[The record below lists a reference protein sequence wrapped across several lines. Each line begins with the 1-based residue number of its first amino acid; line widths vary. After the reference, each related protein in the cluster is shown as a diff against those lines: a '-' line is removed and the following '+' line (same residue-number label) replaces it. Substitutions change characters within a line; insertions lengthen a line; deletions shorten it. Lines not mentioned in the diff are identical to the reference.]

1 MGYKFS
7 PPQDYLKYWRVV
19 RYFMKA
25 KYKIT
30 SGDLD
35 IILFLYSEKYFNKS
49 KFKEFDELLSW
60 DNTRFKTLLR
70 DGWIDVFRKRNG
82 KETTLYELS
91 YKGRRMV
98 SSMYKK
104 LNGEEFPEAKSVNP
118 LFLANASYTD
128 KLYRDKIKEMNAFIR
143 QQRHHAP

>member
-30 SGDLD
+30 NGDLD
-35 IILFLYSEKYFNKS
+35 IILFLYSEKYFNKT
-49 KFKEFDELLSW
+49 KFNEFDELLSW

-104 LNGEEFPEAKSVNP
+104 LNGEELPEAKSVNP

-128 KLYRDKIKEMNAFIR
+128 KLYRDMIKEMNAFIR
-143 QQRHHAP
+143 QQRHLSQ

>member
-7 PPQDYLKYWRVV
+7 PPQDYLKYWRVI

-30 SGDLD
+30 TGDLD
-35 IILFLYSEKYFNKS
+35 VILFLYSEKYFNKT
-49 KFKEFDELLSW
+49 KFNEFDELLSW

-104 LNGEEFPEAKSVNP
+104 LNGEEFPESKSVNP

-128 KLYRDKIKEMNAFIR
+128 KLYRDMIKEMNAFIR
-143 QQRHHAP
+143 QQRHLSQ